1 MIVFAQLF
9 RLTSYVT
16 RIQPHGHVF
25 ADILIQK
32 GDTKVK
38 EIIFAFLFAIQLFL
52 IVNIVAQAQPFQI
65 INTQNSVVGGDLNKT
80 VTTIARY

>member
-1 MIVFAQLF
+1 MIFFAQLF

-38 EIIFAFLFAIQLFL
+38 EIIFAFLFAIQLL
-52 IVNIVAQAQPFQI
+52 IVNIVAQARPFQI

>member
-1 MIVFAQLF
+1 M
-9 RLTSYVT
+9 
-16 RIQPHGHVF
+16 
-25 ADILIQK
+25 
-32 GDTKVK
+32 K
-38 EIIFAFLFAIQLFL
+38 EIIFAFLFAIQLL

>member
-1 MIVFAQLF
+1 MIFFAQLF

-38 EIIFAFLFAIQLFL
+38 EIIFAFLFAIQLL